1 MTQSSTHWRFAHATP
16 EGVHWRLKRNCS
28 VTPRQLLAMFA
39 SLCAVSL
46 GIAGFFWSVGAPLV
60 LPFAVVE
67 VVALGVALVI
77 YARHAT
83 DAERISVCGERVLVE
98 VETGGRCER
107 VEFFRDWVRID
118 ARLTKDSLIEVT
130 GQGRRVAVGRYVRP
144 DLRPVLANELRQV
157 LRG

>member
-1 MTQSSTHWRFAHATP
+1 
-16 EGVHWRLKRNCS
+16 
-28 VTPRQLLAMFA
+28 MFA